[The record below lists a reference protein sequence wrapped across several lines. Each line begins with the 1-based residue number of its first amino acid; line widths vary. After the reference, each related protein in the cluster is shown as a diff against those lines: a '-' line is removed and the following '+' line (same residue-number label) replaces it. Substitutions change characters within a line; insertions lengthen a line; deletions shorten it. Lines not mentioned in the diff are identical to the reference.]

1 MLQRRARARTK
12 AVKVKNEILKLPNEE
27 VGILK
32 VEVRNSSCMQYLV
45 SLVHLWSVINY
56 LRGYLAQSSGVF
68 KCCQCFFFTC
78 AFFFLLCCCFRTS
91 AAVSGRD
98 LAAVK
103 GALWDCEGTIYGGI
117 HQVRLRTLDLSFL
130 ATRNLGKL
138 LPPLVLK
145 WQRERTMLLVSV
157 VAGA

>member
-1 MLQRRARARTK
+1 M
-12 AVKVKNEILKLPNEE
+12 
-27 VGILK
+27 
-32 VEVRNSSCMQYLV
+32 YLNAANV
-45 SLVHLWSVINY
+45 
-56 LRGYLAQSSGVF
+56 
-68 KCCQCFFFTC
+68 FFTY

-91 AAVSGRD
+91 AVVSGRD

-117 HQVRLRTLDLSFL
+117 HRVRLRTLDLSFL

>member
-56 LRGYLAQSSGVF
+56 LRGCLAQSSGVF
-68 KCCQCFFFTC
+68 KCCQCFF
-78 AFFFLLCCCFRTS
+78 LLMHSFS
-91 AAVSGRD
+91 YYVAVLEHQQLYQVGTWQQSRGHCGI
-98 LAAVK
+98 VK
-103 GALWDCEGTIYGGI
+103 GLFTE
-117 HQVRLRTLDLSFL
+117 
-130 ATRNLGKL
+130 
-138 LPPLVLK
+138 
-145 WQRERTMLLVSV
+145 VST
-157 VAGA
+157 G